1 MVTLTL
7 TAVPDVPLG
16 DATPTGVVRLHLRDS
31 RPIDKNNKIDEHL
44 RGWANRLN
52 QPWLMGVFLTPGAF
66 HRHRINNA
74 PPHKHHINVRYVR
87 MQPRC
92 HYYSTGCLKLVK
104 KKKRRKTEAS
114 QLPTPTCERSVHPLI
129 PLCLIIQ
136 LKPFCPWEK
145 VPLKCFR
152 YRLSR
157 NERQQGRE
165 IWCEQ
170 LRHKNKS
177 RVFLWVH

>member
-44 RGWANRLN
+44 RGSANRLN

-92 HYYSTGCLKLVK
+92 HYYSTGCLKLVRK
-104 KKKRRKTEAS
+104 KKEKKNRGLTAAHADVWTKR
-114 QLPTPTCERSVHPLI
+114 TPTHPSLFNHSVKTVLSLGKSAAQMLQVPIIVEREATGTWDLMWAT
-129 PLCLIIQ
+129 Q
-136 LKPFCPWEK
+136 A
-145 VPLKCFR
+145 
-152 YRLSR
+152 
-157 NERQQGRE
+157 
-165 IWCEQ
+165 
-170 LRHKNKS
+170 
-177 RVFLWVH
+177 

>member
-1 MVTLTL
+1 MEPKKQKSLFRFVPFFFHPSQWLTVWSKLTTNSCFVLFFSSSSSSLLMVTLTL

-104 KKKRRKTEAS
+104 KKKEEKPRPHSCPRRRVNEAYTHS
-114 QLPTPTCERSVHPLI
+114 SLSV
-129 PLCLIIQ
+129 
-136 LKPFCPWEK
+136 
-145 VPLKCFR
+145 
-152 YRLSR
+152 
-157 NERQQGRE
+157 
-165 IWCEQ
+165 
-170 LRHKNKS
+170 
-177 RVFLWVH
+177 